1 MLSKARAAPG
11 KVLIV
16 DDEVTNIQ
24 VLAQA
29 LPGMELS
36 FATNAATALA
46 MAVEN
51 QPDLILLDVMM
62 PGMDGFEALRWLKS
76 EARTQHIPVIFVTA
90 MGELEDEER
99 GFAIGAVDY
108 ILKPVSPPI
117 VRARVR
123 THLELKRQRDLLE
136 EHAALDGL
144 TGIANR
150 RRFDLE
156 LSRSWASAQR
166 QGGALTLILIDVDHF
181 KAYNDYYGHS
191 PGDECLRR
199 VAGALHDAFSRGGDL
214 AARYG
219 GEEFALLV
227 EGDDGAVQVE
237 RVIAAVA
244 ALGIPHA
251 RSPTNPYVS
260 VSVGAVSTRVTPE
273 QLADAALSMAD
284 RLLYQA
290 KDSGR
295 HRGIWRSLDGEDLR
309 VLTPVSGLIVE

>member
-1 MLSKARAAPG
+1 MLNKPGAAPG

-46 MAVEN
+46 IAVED

-90 MGELEDEER
+90 MDELEDEER
-99 GFAIGAVDY
+99 GFALGAVDY
-108 ILKPVSPPI
+108 ILKPVSPPL

-123 THLELKRQRDLLE
+123 THIELKRQRDLLE

-150 RRFDLE
+150 RRFDLD
-156 LSRSWASAQR
+156 LSRRWASGQR
-166 QGGALTLILIDVDHF
+166 QSDPLTLILIDIDHF

-199 VAGALHDAFSRGGDL
+199 VASALHGAFSRGADL

-219 GEEFALLV
+219 GEEFALLI
-227 EGDDGAVQVE
+227 EGDDGPAQVE
-237 RVIAAVA
+237 RVLAAVA
-244 ALGIPHA
+244 ALSIPHA
-251 RSPTNPYVS
+251 KSSINPYVS
-260 VSVGAVSTRVTPE
+260 VSVGAVSATATSGL
-273 QLADAALSMAD
+273 LADAVLSLAD

-295 HRGIWRSLDGEDLR
+295 HRGLWRSLEGDDVR
-309 VLTPVSGLIVE
+309 VLLPVSGLVVE